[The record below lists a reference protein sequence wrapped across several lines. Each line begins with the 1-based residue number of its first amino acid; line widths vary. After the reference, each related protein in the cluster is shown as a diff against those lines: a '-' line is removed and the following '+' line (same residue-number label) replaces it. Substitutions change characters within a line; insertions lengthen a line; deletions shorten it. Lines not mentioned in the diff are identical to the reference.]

1 MSRCAGLANAPT
13 HATVARVPGGGD
25 MLNDAKPATMP
36 AFATR
41 FAIGLAQGL
50 ALWAIYHFEPRTDRI
65 AFGALALTAWLI
77 PVVALGA
84 LWELRRRTLFAWLLA
99 AAAITA
105 SLGAYAAFVD
115 LDASRDWNLFPVGI
129 FTAAILFILHHL
141 VLPAD
146 MEQRWRASFERY
158 FDEGWKDAVRLGLA
172 AAFVAV
178 LWALLELG
186 AALFHLIGLDFLKHL
201 LEERWFE
208 FTATTTFFALAVHL
222 TDVRVGLVR
231 GARTLVLTLLSWLL
245 AVPTVIAVGFLLALP
260 FRGLKALWAAGSAS
274 GTMLSV
280 CAALIVLMNAT
291 YQDGERDEHPPTV
304 LKWFTR
310 IAALA
315 LPPLVGVA
323 VYGVAL
329 RIGQHGL
336 SPSRI
341 YACACLAIAA
351 CYAAGYT
358 WAAVSRG
365 PWMKRLETTNW
376 LTAQIIV
383 AVLLLLFSPIADPAR
398 LSVNAQVHRLEA
410 GATRPEKFDYA
421 FLRFKSGRWGRD
433 ALARLATRRDGES
446 ARSIAALAQAELKTR
461 NPWERPPPTAA
472 ERVAALQASG
482 QPLPASF
489 LSQAWGPT
497 EDPSVNCRDVVQ
509 GCQALVVELNGDSS
523 PEVVVFGAAG
533 RLVYG
538 LRNGRWAQIGWLAGE
553 QCPGDRD
560 AVARSGVSLTPPVAH
575 SDLEVNSHRLTFV
588 GLDSCPAAAKGA
600 KADNT
605 DDVVDVALVK
615 PVPPP
620 RKGR

>member
-1 MSRCAGLANAPT
+1 MPPWREFRGE
-13 HATVARVPGGGD
+13 D
-25 MLNDAKPATMP
+25 MLEDDAKPATTL
-36 AFATR
+36 ALATR

-50 ALWAIYHFEPRTDRI
+50 ALWAIYHFEPRTDRT

-77 PVVALGA
+77 PIVALGG
-84 LWELRRRTLFAWLLA
+84 LWQLRRRTLLAWLLA
-99 AAAITA
+99 AAVITA
-105 SLGAYAAFVD
+105 GLGAYAGFVD
-115 LDASRDWNLFPVGI
+115 RDASRDWNLLPVGV

-146 MEQRWRASFERY
+146 MERRWRASFERY
-158 FDEGWKDAVRLGLA
+158 FDEGWKDAVRLALA
-172 AAFVAV
+172 AAFVAA
-178 LWALLELG
+178 LWGLLALG

-201 LEERWFE
+201 LEARWFE

-245 AVPTVIAVGFLLALP
+245 AVPTAIAVGFLAALP

-280 CAALIVLMNAT
+280 CAALIILMNAT
-291 YQDGERDEHPPTV
+291 YQDGERDGHPPTA

-310 IAALA
+310 IAALS
-315 LPPLVGVA
+315 LLPLVGVA
-323 VYGVAL
+323 AYGVAL
-329 RIGQHGL
+329 RIGEHGL

-341 YACACLAIAA
+341 YACACLAIAS

-365 PWMKRLETTNW
+365 PWMKRLEATNW

-410 GATRPEKFDYA
+410 GRTPPETFDYA
-421 FLRFKSGRWGRD
+421 FLRFKSGRWGRE
-433 ALARLATRRDGES
+433 ALARLAARKDGEN
-446 ARSIAALAQAELKTR
+446 ARSIAARAQAELKAQ
-461 NPWERPPPTAA
+461 NPWEPPPPTAA
-472 ERVAALQASG
+472 ERVASLHVVG

-497 EDPSVNCRDVVQ
+497 EDPAARCRGVAQ
-509 GCQALVVELNGDSS
+509 GCQALVVELAGDSD
-523 PEVVVFGAAG
+523 PEVVVFGNAE

-538 LRNGRWAQIGWLAGE
+538 LQSGRWAKIGWLAGE
-553 QCPGDRD
+553 QCPGDSD
-560 AVARSGVSLTPPVAH
+560 AIARGDGRPTPPVAH
-575 SDLEVNSHRLTFV
+575 SDIEVNGHRLILV
-588 GLDSCPAAAKGA
+588 GQDDCPAAAKSA
-600 KADNT
+600 KSVETANT
-605 DDVVDVALVK
+605 GDAVGVALVK
-615 PVPPP
+615 PVPSP
-620 RKGR
+620 RKGP